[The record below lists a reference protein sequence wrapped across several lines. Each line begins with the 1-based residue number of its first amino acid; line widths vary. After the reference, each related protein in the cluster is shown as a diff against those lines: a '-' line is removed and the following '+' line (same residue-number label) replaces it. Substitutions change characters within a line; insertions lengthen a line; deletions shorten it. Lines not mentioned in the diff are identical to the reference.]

1 MTEHTGQQ
9 VETFTQHLMDTFG
22 DKIWD
27 RFVAETGATVL
38 PEYEHMQEIK
48 TLQGQGGSFCR
59 VFTADKI
66 EKGAFLSISM
76 GPMGRYINI
85 HLMPEWQYDVPRLV
99 LEGMISAKGGQVSLD
114 LYPDKDLVPVYDE
127 YIAEYAPLLEV
138 YNGAR
143 ANKEIAWEHSRQ
155 AFMRVFFSPFAL
167 LAFDVQPKSLEDWTG
182 YADAYF
188 DHWLGMLNAAK
199 ILPQDQ
205 AQTRFERRKR
215 MKEILI
221 ANDPDRSAVVQM
233 FGEELTSDIEQ
244 AIML

>member
-1 MTEHTGQQ
+1 MSEHTGQV
-9 VETFTQHLMDTFG
+9 VETFHQHLLDTFG
-22 DKIWD
+22 DKIWE
-27 RFVAETGATVL
+27 RFVTETGAEVM
-38 PEYEHMQEIK
+38 PEFEHMLEIK
-48 TLQGQGGSFCR
+48 TLQGQGGSFCK

-66 EKGAFLSISM
+66 QKGSFLSISM

-85 HLMPEWQYDVPRLV
+85 HLMPEWDYDVPRLV
-99 LEGMISAKGGQVSLD
+99 LEGMINPNGGQVSLD
-114 LYPDKDLVPVYDE
+114 LYPDKDLVPIYE
-127 YIAEYAPLLEV
+127 NYIAAYEPLLEV

-143 ANKEIAWEHSRQ
+143 ANTEIAWEQSRQ

-167 LAFDVQPKSLEDWTG
+167 LAFNVQPKNLEDWTG

-188 DHWLGMLNAAK
+188 DHWIGLLKEAK
-199 ILPQDQ
+199 RLPQEQ

-244 AIML
+244 ATML